1 MERNPPH
8 ELRLEPGGP
17 LRRAGRTVRLV
28 IGIGLVLLFAVPP
41 GIRFGTNWLWFSEVG
56 LQSVLLREL
65 TTKLLLFAVVS
76 AVAFVVLWLNL
87 RRARRSVELSAVLLP
102 DVPPAAQELIRR
114 LGRVVTP
121 VSVVVAVMFGIS
133 AAAGWLNVLQF
144 LHRVPF
150 GVTDP
155 VMGRDVGFYV
165 FSLPTIGMVLSIL
178 ISLTVFSA
186 LFSGFLYFLGGEI
199 GLRQTGFRVTP
210 QAGAHLG
217 TLLAVYFLLSVLNT
231 YLVEVPSLL
240 TSDSGRFVGA
250 SYTDLH
256 ARRPALYVS
265 AVTALLAA
273 IAIIV
278 GIVRRRVL
286 PYAAV
291 AVAAYAAV
299 GILGRVAY
307 PAAIQRLVVGPTE
320 LTRERPYLV
329 NHVAATRRAWGLDS
343 VQTRDLEGDATITLA
358 NVRANGETIE
368 NVRLWDHEPLLQTFG
383 QLQEIR
389 TYYDFVSVDD
399 DRYIIDGRYR
409 QVLLSPR
416 ELNVASLPTRSFIND
431 HLTFTHGMG
440 VTLAPVNEVRGE
452 GLPVLFIKDLPPVST
467 VSLTNTRPQ
476 IYYGEL
482 TNEYAIVGTRQREF
496 DYPSGEANIFAEYK
510 GEGGVAISSIARRM
524 LLAWRFQ
531 SLKLLLSG
539 DITSDSRILYH
550 RNVVE
555 RANKALPFLRLD
567 GDPYMVL
574 TDSGSLKWILD
585 AYTTSSRYP
594 YSQRMTDGT
603 SYMRNSAK
611 IVIDAYHGSVQA
623 YVADAGEPIIRAYA
637 SAFPGVLLP
646 LDSMA
651 ADLRRHVRYPED
663 LYRAQTALYTIYH
676 LTEPEAFYHREDQW
690 QIPVLDQQERSA
702 PFMRRI
708 VMRLPEEKNAEF
720 IFMTPFTPRQKDNL
734 AAWMVAR
741 SDGENYGQLMVYR
754 FPKQSLVFGPRQVVN
769 RINQDTEIA
778 RQITLWDQRGSE
790 VIRGELLVIPI
801 DEALL
806 YVQPLYLRAQG
817 GQIPELKRVIVA
829 YQNRVVMEETLDRGL
844 ARLFGAELP
853 PPRDPDMP
861 GATPGDTT
869 DFTPLAGA
877 GTQGATGTSTA
888 TAEVIR
894 QMRDH
899 FDRATAAQ
907 RAGNWAEYGTQMERL
922 GELLRR
928 QATPQSAPRATP
940 DPR

>member
-1 MERNPPH
+1 MEHNPPR

-28 IGIGLVLLFAVPP
+28 VISVLVLLFAVPP
-41 GIRFGTNWLWFSEVG
+41 GIRFGTNWLWFTEIG
-56 LQSVLLREL
+56 FESVLLKEI
-65 TTKLLLFAVVS
+65 TTKVILFTVVGPI
-76 AVAFVVLWLNL
+76 AFLVLWLNL

-102 DVPPAAQELIRR
+102 DVPPAALDLIRR
-114 LGRVVTP
+114 VSRIVTP
-121 VSVVVAVMFGIS
+121 VSVVVAAMFGIS

-144 LHRVPF
+144 IHRTPF

-155 VMGRDVGFYV
+155 VLGRDVGFYV
-165 FSLPTIGMVLSIL
+165 FVLPTVGMVLSVI
-178 ISLTVFSA
+178 ISLVVFSA
-186 LFSGFLYFLGGEI
+186 LFSAFLYFLGGEI
-199 GLRQTGFRVTP
+199 GLRQTGLRVT
-210 QAGAHLG
+210 QTAGAHLG
-217 TLLAVYFLLSVLNT
+217 TLIAIYLVLSVLNIWF
-231 YLVEVPSLL
+231 VELPSLL
-240 TSDSGRFVGA
+240 TSDGGRFVGA
-250 SYTDLH
+250 SYTDLN
-256 ARRPALYVS
+256 ARRPGFYLSSIA
-265 AVTALLAA
+265 AIGGA
-273 IAIIV
+273 IAIVV
-278 GIVRRRVL
+278 GIMRRRVL

-291 AVAAYAAV
+291 ALASYV
-299 GILGRVAY
+299 GVGLLARIVF
-307 PAAIQRLVVGPTE
+307 PAAIQRLVVAPTE
-320 LTRERPYLV
+320 LTRERPYIV

-343 VQTRDLEGDATITLA
+343 VQTRDLDGAAGLTLA
-358 NVRANGETIE
+358 DVRANSATIE
-368 NVRLWDHEPLLQTFG
+368 NVRLWDREPLLQTFG

-399 DRYIIDGRYR
+399 DRYMIDGRYR

-440 VTLAPVNEVRGE
+440 VTLAPVNQVQGE
-452 GLPVLFIKDLPPVST
+452 GLPVLFIKDLPPASS
-467 VSLTNTRPQ
+467 VSLANTRPQ

-482 TNEYAIVGTRQREF
+482 TNEYAIVATRQQEF

-510 GEGGVAISSIARRM
+510 GSGGVHISSFARRA

-531 SLKLLLSG
+531 SLKILLSG
-539 DITSDSRILYH
+539 DITDSSRILYH

-555 RANKALPFLRLD
+555 RARKALPFLRLD

-574 TDSGSLKWILD
+574 TDSGSLQWVLD

-594 YSQRMTDGT
+594 YSARLTDGT

-611 IVIDAYHGSVQA
+611 IVVDAYHGSVKA
-623 YVADAGEPIIRAYA
+623 YIADAGDPIITTFAR
-637 SAFPGVLLP
+637 AFPSTLQP
-646 LDSMA
+646 LDSMP

-676 LTEPEAFYHREDQW
+676 LTEPDAFYHREDQW
-690 QIPVLDQQERSA
+690 QIPVLDQGERNA

-708 VMRLPEEKNAEF
+708 VMRLPDEENAEF

-741 SDGENYGQLMVYR
+741 SDSVHYGKLMVYR
-754 FPKQSLVFGPRQVVN
+754 FPKQSLVFGPRQIVN

-801 DEALL
+801 EESLL
-806 YVQPLYLRAQG
+806 YVQPLYLRAEG

-829 YQNRVVMEETLDRGL
+829 YQNRVVMEERLDAAL
-844 ARLFGAELP
+844 ARLFGGSVPETRAEDR
-853 PPRDPDMP
+853 PRT
-861 GATPGDTT
+861 TPSDTT
-869 DFTPLAGA
+869 DFVPTATTGPA
-877 GTQGATGTSTA
+877 GTPAA

-894 QMRDH
+894 QLRDH

-907 RAGNWAEYGTQMERL
+907 RAGNWAEYGVQMERL
-922 GELLRR
+922 GALLRAQGQR
-928 QATPQSAPRATP
+928 P
-940 DPR
+940 